1 MLDFVTESRDSHF
14 TYTPRRDRSS
24 GMNEEHLN
32 LYLNVAP
39 HVQYSEKSYFEM
51 MLSMMCV

>member
-24 GMNEEHLN
+24 GMSEEHLN
-32 LYLNVAP
+32 LYLNVAS
-39 HVQYSEKSYFEM
+39 QYSEKSYFEM
-51 MLSMMCV
+51 MLSMMSV